1 LENFNGCHSEWNLI
15 RPIQIE
21 ALKKYGV
28 KLWLDCLTLENLWLA
43 GELEDLIKIK
53 EEELEIVNLQP
64 WNGTPAIIASD
75 GLFNFGADPG

>member
-1 LENFNGCHSEWNLI
+1 MEDFKGYHSEWNLI
-15 RPIQIE
+15 SPIQIE

-53 EEELEIVNLQP
+53 EEELEIVNLQL
-64 WNGTPAIIASD
+64 WNASD
-75 GLFNFGADPG
+75 PPQAE